1 MAKLA
6 ATTYGEALFALSVEE
21 SKTDVLLEEARAVIN
36 SFETNAELSKLLNHP
51 KVDKEEKKR
60 FIEDVFGKFVS
71 KDMTGLLVLM
81 VAKDRQLNIVD
92 ALRYFEAKVLEY
104 KKIGKAVVMTAKP
117 LSDEWKEKVL
127 NKLLATTEYVSF
139 EITYIVDESLIGGM
153 VIRIGD
159 RVVDSSI
166 KTKLD
171 ELARDLKKIQ
181 LA

>member
-21 SKTDVLLEEARAVIN
+21 SKTDILLEEARAVIE
-36 SFETNAELSKLLNHP
+36 SFSTNEQLSKLLNHP
-51 KVDKEEKKR
+51 KIDKEEKKH
-60 FIEDVFGKFVS
+60 FIEDVFGKVVS
-71 KDMTGLLVLM
+71 KDITGLLVLM
-81 VAKDRQLNIVD
+81 VAKDRQKSIVD
-92 ALRYFEAKVLEY
+92 ALKYFEAKVLEY
-104 KKIGKAVVMTAKP
+104 KKIGKATVTTAKP
-117 LSDEWKEKVL
+117 LSEEWKKKVVD
-127 NKLLATTEYVSF
+127 KLLATTDYVDF
-139 EITYIVDESLIGGM
+139 EVTYTVDESLIGGM